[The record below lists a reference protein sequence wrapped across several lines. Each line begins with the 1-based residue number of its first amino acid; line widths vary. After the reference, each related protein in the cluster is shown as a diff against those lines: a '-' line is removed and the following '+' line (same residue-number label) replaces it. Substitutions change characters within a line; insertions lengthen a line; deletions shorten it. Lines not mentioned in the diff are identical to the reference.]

1 MLCFAY
7 AIGDCDA
14 YLKNYSVL
22 IQDAAHRSLGRL
34 PQRLAQ
40 QRQATPAYA
49 KVRDAHDHVA
59 VLRRHSAAPARR
71 QRQLASSSGS
81 TIGATTSRWCQRHLL
96 RDITGLGS
104 GALLAAVRVH
114 AACRGSSHGQHDHA
128 ADRHVLDCAGNAALG
143 ASGSLTVG
151 RLASRGT
158 VGLRRTVLGR
168 GKRGSRRVAFA
179 GHAVGAVQNG
189 LRLGGQLP
197 AAGGRQR
204 RFRSTSQFVDQ
215 VWSHTPLKMPA
226 AMVRASQPMVTEEVH
241 VPANEVRDADGVP
254 RSMVTVEPSKLTPDP
269 HTLLMVITLS

>member
-49 KVRDAHDHVA
+49 KGPVTLTITSRA
-59 VLRRHSAAPARR
+59 LRRHSAAPARR

-81 TIGATTSRWCQRHLL
+81 TIGATTSRWCQRYLL

-114 AACRGSSHGQHDHA
+114 AACRGSSHDQHDHA

-143 ASGSLTVG
+143 A
-151 RLASRGT
+151 A
-158 VGLRRTVLGR
+158 
-168 GKRGSRRVAFA
+168 
-179 GHAVGAVQNG
+179 
-189 LRLGGQLP
+189 
-197 AAGGRQR
+197 
-204 RFRSTSQFVDQ
+204 
-215 VWSHTPLKMPA
+215 
-226 AMVRASQPMVTEEVH
+226 
-241 VPANEVRDADGVP
+241 
-254 RSMVTVEPSKLTPDP
+254 
-269 HTLLMVITLS
+269 